1 MTVTGGDLQLYIYI
15 CEHVCTLAKRR
26 KESQIKLFFPLWVIF
41 ILFLFQRELLCLGR
55 SQGGVFFSFYAFF
68 FLSPCLLVLRVI
80 IHRGLFNCQMQQKVI
95 RPLLFPAPTL
105 AFSSKQK
112 QPLLG
117 MVIISQG
124 FFFIPQVRNALLL
137 HIQVTSYKHRE
148 TQDVAADALPWMM
161 LPINTCYR
169 CSESFLFFQA
179 GFLTYYK
186 NCLSIY
192 LQCITHH

>member
-1 MTVTGGDLQLYIYI
+1 MCVHLPKG
-15 CEHVCTLAKRR
+15 ER
-26 KESQIKLFFPLWVIF
+26 KVKLSYFFPYE
-41 ILFLFQRELLCLGR
+41 LFLFCFYFKGSYCVWGEVKGE
-55 SQGGVFFSFYAFF
+55 FSSLFMHFF

-161 LPINTCYR
+161 LPINTCHR